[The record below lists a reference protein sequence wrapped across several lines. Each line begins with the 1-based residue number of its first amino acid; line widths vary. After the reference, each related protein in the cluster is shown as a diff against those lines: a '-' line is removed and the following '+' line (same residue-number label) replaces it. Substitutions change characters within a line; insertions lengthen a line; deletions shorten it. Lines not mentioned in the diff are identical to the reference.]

1 MKRLGLLSAGGVD
14 EAKTVME
21 VALGREPADLA
32 VVNALLLNVYT
43 GEMLEK
49 TTVAVKGPWIAWVGT
64 DPGPRISSRT
74 AVIDAGGAV
83 LAPGFIDGHTHLADM
98 IYPPQEFIRHAVP
111 GGTTAVVT
119 ETIEPYPIRGYE
131 GIVDFLAAL
140 KDQPIT
146 FFATAPPVASTSRAV
161 RGIRD
166 VDLAALLERDDVL
179 GLGEVYW
186 SGALQDPDIFLPLMR
201 QTLLAGKNV
210 EGHTAGA
217 REDRLMAYTAL
228 GVSSCH
234 EPIQAEEVL
243 ERLRLGLHV
252 MIREGSIRRDL
263 EQIASVRKRLADP
276 SRLMLVTDGVGP
288 NDLLEGGY
296 MDGVVQKAVD
306 CGFEPIQAIRMA
318 SLNVADY
325 FQLGGLLGGIA
336 PGRQA
341 DMLLLPEPAVI
352 RPQLVVAKGRV
363 VAEEGRLTVSPRR
376 PAFSRATLDSILLPD
391 DLEASAFALKA
402 PGGGATARVRIIHQV
417 TGLVTREL
425 VDAVDLR
432 GGEIVPDP
440 ERDLLKVAAVDRAR
454 TPGRMFVGLIKGF
467 GLRSGAFA
475 CSSGWDTPDII
486 VVGARDEDMAAAV
499 NRIRGLRGG
508 TVVCDRGVVTAEL
521 PMPIFGLMSDR
532 SLEEIADGMRS
543 VAGALQSLGCP
554 LQDPY
559 RTLATLSGAAIPFI
573 RICEEGLVDLKSG
586 ATLPLFVP

>member
-1 MKRLGLLSAGGVD
+1 MKRFGLLSRD
-14 EAKTVME
+14 LEEAKAVTDVT
-21 VALGREPADLA
+21 LGRAAADLA
-32 VVNALLLNVYT
+32 VVDAVLLNVYT
-43 GEMLEK
+43 GEMLAG

-64 DPGPRISSRT
+64 EPGARISPRT
-74 AVIDAGGAV
+74 AVVDAGGGV
-83 LAPGFIDGHTHLADM
+83 LTPGFIDGHTHLADM
-98 IYPPQEFIRHAVP
+98 IYPPEAFIRRAVP

-119 ETIEPYPIRGYE
+119 ETIEPYPILGLA
-131 GIVDFLAAL
+131 GITDFLAAL
-140 KDQPIT
+140 KDQPAT

-161 RGIRD
+161 NGIREE
-166 VDLAALLERDDVL
+166 DLAVLLERDDVL
-179 GLGEVYW
+179 GLGETYW
-186 SGALQDPDIFLPLMR
+186 SGVLQDPDVFLPLMR
-201 QTLLAGKNV
+201 QTLLAGKSV

-234 EPIQAEEVL
+234 EPIQAEEVV

-263 EQIASVRKRLADP
+263 EEIAAIRDRDVDLG
-276 SRLMLVTDGVGP
+276 RLMLVTDGVGP
-288 NDLLEGGY
+288 TDLLEGGY
-296 MDGVVQKAVD
+296 MEGVVQKAVD
-306 CGFEPIQAIRMA
+306 SGFEPAQAVRMA

-325 FQLGGLLGGIA
+325 FRLGGLLGGIA

-341 DMLLLPEPAVI
+341 DMLLLPEASVI
-352 RPQLVVAKGRV
+352 RPKVVIAKGRV
-363 VAEEGRLTVSPRR
+363 VAEEGRLTVAPRR
-376 PAFSRATLDSILLPD
+376 HTFSRASLNSILLPE
-391 DLEASAFALKA
+391 DLDASAFSLEV
-402 PGGGATARVRIIHQV
+402 PEGGATARVRIIHQV

-425 VDAVDLR
+425 VDTVDLR
-432 GGEIVPDP
+432 AGKIAADVD
-440 ERDLLKVAAVDRAR
+440 RDLLKVAAVDRAR

-508 TVVCDRGVVTAEL
+508 AVVCDRGAVAAEL
-521 PMPIFGLMSDR
+521 PMPIFGLMADR
-532 SLEEIADGMRS
+532 PLEEISDRMRS
-543 VAGALQSLGCP
+543 VVGALQALGCP
-554 LQDPY
+554 FTDPY

-586 ATLPLFVP
+586 TTLPLLVP

>member
-1 MKRLGLLSAGGVD
+1 MKRFGLLSRGID
-14 EAKTVME
+14 EAKAVTE
-21 VALGREPADLA
+21 VTLGRAAADLA
-32 VVNALLLNVYT
+32 VVDAVLLNVYT
-43 GEMLEK
+43 GEMLAG

-64 DPGPRISSRT
+64 EPGARISPRT
-74 AVIDAGGAV
+74 TVVDAGGAV

-98 IYPPQEFIRHAVP
+98 IYPPQEFVRYAVP

-119 ETIEPYPIRGYE
+119 ETIEPYPIQGLD

-140 KDQPIT
+140 KDQPVT
-146 FFATAPPVASTSRAV
+146 FFATAPPVASTSRAMN
-161 RGIRD
+161 GIREE
-166 VDLAALLERDDVL
+166 DLTALLERDDVL
-179 GLGEVYW
+179 GLGEAYW
-186 SGALQDPDIFLPLMR
+186 SGVLQDPDVFLPLMR

-217 REDRLMAYTAL
+217 REARLMAYTAL

-234 EPIQAEEVL
+234 EPIQVEEVL

-263 EQIASVRKRLADP
+263 EEIAAVRERLADP

-288 NDLLEGGY
+288 TDLLEGGY

-341 DMLLLPEPAVI
+341 DMLLLPEATVI
-352 RPQLVVAKGRV
+352 RPKVVIAKGRI
-363 VAEEGRLTVSPRR
+363 VAEEGRLTAGPRR

-391 DLEASAFALKA
+391 DLEASAFALRP

-432 GGEIVPDP
+432 EGEVAADV

-475 CSSGWDTPDII
+475 CSSGWDTPNII

-508 TVVCDRGVVTAEL
+508 AVVCDRGAVAAEL
-521 PMPIFGLMSDR
+521 PMPIFGLMAD
-532 SLEEIADGMRS
+532 LPLAEIADRMRA
-543 VAGALQSLGCP
+543 VVGALQALGCP
-554 LQDPY
+554 FPDPY

-586 ATLPLFVP
+586 TTLPLFIS